1 MSVRDFT
8 QGLLDKAQRRILDMK
23 PGVLNKA
30 ARAAYYTLL
39 VPPVLVARG
48 AAAVAPVVGAAAVLT
63 VEAATGVTLA
73 QSRARF
79 ECDQCFDRV
88 DCYQCHCCRWHC
100 DCAFTWRLWRL
111 WREAHP
117 RRLFTR
123 FP

>member
-1 MSVRDFT
+1 MRVRDFT

-63 VEAATGVTLA
+63 VEAATVVAVA

-79 ECDQCFDRV
+79 ECDLCTDHV
-88 DCYQCHCCRWHC
+88 DCYRCHCCRWHC
-100 DCAFTWRLWRL
+100 DCDFPDVEIVL
-111 WREAHP
+111 WREARP
-117 RRLFTR
+117 RRPFIR

>member
-8 QGLLDKAQRRILDMK
+8 QGLLDRAQRKILDMK

-63 VEAATGVTLA
+63 VEAATVVTLA

-100 DCAFTWRLWRL
+100 DCAFADVEIVL

>member
-48 AAAVAPVVGAAAVLT
+48 AAAVAPVVGAAAILT
-63 VEAATGVTLA
+63 VEAATVITLA

-79 ECDQCFDRV
+79 ECDCCTDHV
-88 DCYQCHCCRWHC
+88 DCYQCHCCRRHVI
-100 DCAFTWRLWRL
+100 
-111 WREAHP
+111 
-117 RRLFTR
+117 R

>member
-8 QGLLDKAQRRILDMK
+8 QGLLDRAQRKILDMK

-63 VEAATGVTLA
+63 VEAAAAVA
-73 QSRARF
+73 AANARARF
-79 ECDQCFDRV
+79 ECDLCTDHV
-88 DCYQCHCCRWHC
+88 DCYRCHCCRWHC
-100 DCAFTWRLWRL
+100 EGTTDGDDEQA
-111 WREAHP
+111 ASVH
-117 RRLFTR
+117 
-123 FP
+123 